1 MYFEQILI
9 LSYYSYPLE
18 GENYLSYDLSVNLKG
33 LNDSIIP
40 KWLSEIRKLNMNVEV
55 HPDFSFN
62 NHSGFLPFKVVIYD
76 CPDRSLNNIELITGF
91 ELFISPLEESGKNG
105 SFFSKLFRKQKPI
118 SSIEKKLREADTEI
132 SFYISAQD
140 SFEFRMGW
148 YSAATLAFL
157 CNGVLTDL
165 QEGIQL
171 EGKQLIKHAIEVV
184 LADEKLIKKDDWRVN
199 EFKEWLG

>member
-1 MYFEQILI
+1 M
-9 LSYYSYPLE
+9 
-18 GENYLSYDLSVNLKG
+18 SYDLSVNLKG

-40 KWLSEIRKLNMNVEV
+40 EWLSQIRKFNMDVEV
-55 HPDFSFN
+55 YPGFSFN

-76 CPDRSLNNIELITGF
+76 CPNRSLNNIELMTGF
-91 ELFISPLEESGKNG
+91 ELFVRRIEVKGKKGTFFTKIFGKQQPL
-105 SFFSKLFRKQKPI
+105 
-118 SSIEKKLREADTEI
+118 SSIEKKLREAETEI

-148 YSAATLAFL
+148 YSAATLALL
-157 CNGVLTDL
+157 CDGVLTDL

-171 EGKQLIKHAIEVV
+171 EGSQLIRHAHEVV
-184 LADEKLIKKDDWRVN
+184 LKDERLINKHDWRVH